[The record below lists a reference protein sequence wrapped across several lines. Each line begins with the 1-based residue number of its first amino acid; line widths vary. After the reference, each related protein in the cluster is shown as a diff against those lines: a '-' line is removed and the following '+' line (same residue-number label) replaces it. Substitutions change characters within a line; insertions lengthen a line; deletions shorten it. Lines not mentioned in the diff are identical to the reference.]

1 MPINKEDVMKKKVKM
16 SMLNELYGN
25 MLTDKQRQCIDDY
38 YNNDLSLTEIAQN
51 NNITRQG
58 VRDIIKK
65 GEKKLLMYEEKLAYM
80 NKTLKQK
87 KKIEKILVELTK
99 IENNYTDEQVS
110 KILENMKKELNCLI

>member
-65 GEKKLLMYEEKLAYM
+65 GEKKLLKYEEKLAFM